1 MKADGSF
8 ESKEVPP
15 GTYEVELSVPW
26 KEGGDYFVESAMVGT
41 KETSETGLHV
51 NGGTIPLD
59 VTLSAGA
66 GVAEGAVVTEKKD
79 PVVNAVVVAVPDA
92 KYRKRASHYYQGS
105 TDQNG
110 RFTIRGIRP
119 GNYTLYAWE
128 SLEGDDYLDPEFL
141 KRCEGQGT
149 PIKVEKAS
157 RQSAV
162 LKVVTYAPEQP

>member
-1 MKADGSF
+1 
-8 ESKEVPP
+8 
-15 GTYEVELSVPW
+15 
-26 KEGGDYFVESAMVGT
+26 MV
-41 KETSETGLHV
+41 
-51 NGGTIPLD
+51 
-59 VTLSAGA
+59 
-66 GVAEGAVVTEKKD
+66 EGAVVNEKKE
-79 PVVNAVVVAVPDA
+79 PAVNAVVVAVPEA
-92 KYRKRASHYYQGS
+92 KYRKRTSHYFHGS

-157 RQSAV
+157 RQSAA
-162 LKVVTYAPEQP
+162 LKVVPDAPEQP